1 MSTKDRI
8 KERYSDTQ
16 RKILHHLKSGL
27 KAGKSYFKSKYIAS
41 DLGLSPK
48 EVGINLAILSE
59 ICDELDI
66 MRWSYSNSTT
76 WRVTPRAS

>member
-27 KAGKSYFKSKYIAS
+27 KAGKSYFKSKYMES
-41 DLGLSPK
+41 VQCFYPK
-48 EVGINLAILSE
+48 ELSINLVFLSE
-59 ICDELDI
+59 LCVEVDI
-66 MRWSYSNSTT
+66 SRWCY
-76 WRVTPRAS
+76 